1 MITLTASAGVR
12 GADVSLAT
20 ASSGTLR
27 IPAPGADEKGNG
39 TVDWVNVA
47 YFIAGAFVGANVAAL
62 ALALLRHARETAPAT
77 PAIVQKQDESR
88 IEA

>member
-1 MITLTASAGVR
+1 M
-12 GADVSLAT
+12 
-20 ASSGTLR
+20 
-27 IPAPGADEKGNG
+27 
-39 TVDWVNVA
+39 DWVNVA
-47 YFIAGAFVGANVAAL
+47 YFMAGAFVGANVAAL